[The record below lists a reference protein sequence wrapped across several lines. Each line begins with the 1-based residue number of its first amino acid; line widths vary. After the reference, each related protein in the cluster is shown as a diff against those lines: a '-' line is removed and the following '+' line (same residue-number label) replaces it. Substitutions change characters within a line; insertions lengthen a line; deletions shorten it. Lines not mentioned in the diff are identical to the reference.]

1 MVPEPTNNH
10 KKNNNNSA
18 DQRQLDREVRD
29 MLSTLTNRLT
39 GLHSNNK
46 SFDHQSIH
54 VGGGGGEDEE
64 EHGVRIITL
73 AGTNMGA
80 TMKAESSDD
89 QKSSYG
95 ISPATFY
102 NEAMTAYANSNFQAI
117 NNSIMLGGSYKCK
130 DPGVHMET
138 SDYLEET
145 HRHHRN
151 HKNRNNKGKS
161 HEHVGGTSS
170 SKKNS
175 TSSDESSSSDSDDN

>member
-10 KKNNNNSA
+10 KRNNNHSA

-39 GLHSNNK
+39 DLHSNNK
-46 SFDHQSIH
+46 SSDHQPIQ
-54 VGGGGGEDEE
+54 VGGGEDEE

-80 TMKAESSDD
+80 TMKAESLDD

-95 ISPATFY
+95 ISPTTFD
-102 NEAMTAYANSNFQAI
+102 NEAMTAYANSNFQSI

-145 HRHHRN
+145 HRRR
-151 HKNRNNKGKS
+151 KNKHRNNKGKS
-161 HEHVGGTSS
+161 KENIGGTSS

>member
-1 MVPEPTNNH
+1 MVPEPTNNQKRH
-10 KKNNNNSA
+10 NSHSS

-39 GLHSNNK
+39 DLHSNNNK
-46 SFDHQSIH
+46 SSDHHQSIH
-54 VGGGGGEDEE
+54 VGGGGEDEE

-95 ISPATFY
+95 ISPTTFD

-117 NNSIMLGGSYKCK
+117 NNSIMLGGSYKCN

-138 SDYLEET
+138 SDYLEEN
-145 HRHHRN
+145 HRHKHQN
-151 HKNRNNKGKS
+151 KKGKTK
-161 HEHVGGTSS
+161 ENIGTSS

-175 TSSDESSSSDSDDN
+175 TSSDETSSSDSDDE